1 MGTTIKKTVGERIVD
16 LFVAEGIS
24 HIFSIPDPGY
34 LSIQHHALKK
44 GIKVIA
50 PRHEAA
56 GAMMADGVSR
66 MSGHMSVVM
75 AAEGPGVANMLPAAV
90 LASKENIPTLF
101 IAAQR
106 DRVYDSAVRRSKFQY
121 TPQPRFFEAAM
132 KYQGVLQFPELV
144 DEVFREAFRQAQTG
158 KPGPVYIEIPEN
170 TEFTELE
177 FDPIIPP
184 ECYRLVKQQA
194 NPSAI
199 NDAVKLLQDAKMPV
213 IIAGTAIHTSRA
225 HEAFVRMAE
234 TLKCPVIPTW
244 GGRGTLPETHSQVL
258 VYSAPQAN
266 AAIAEADV
274 VLAIGT
280 SIGETAH
287 YGKAVHFAKGNI
299 ERKWIY
305 IERDPSAIGVN
316 RKIDVPLVGDLR
328 DVMPQ
333 LCDALEAI
341 GSFTSP
347 SQLADWRKE
356 FVDTRQQAIDA
367 APDTMPIHPGRLM
380 VEARNVIPD
389 DAVIVRDGGCTTLW
403 EIAYH
408 EQRSHDYLWT
418 SKFGHLGAGLP
429 YVIGAQLVVG
439 SERRVALITGDSAL
453 MFHMMELETAARH
466 NLPIVVII
474 NYDAAWGMEQF
485 CYVDTFGEDGKI
497 EVEYSKDLR
506 FDLVAQG
513 LGCHGEYVDKTDDIG
528 PAIQRAFDSG
538 KTALVQVATDAE
550 INWRE
555 APNWDEFI
563 TWYGVDGAYKE
574 MGKGYQ
580 QN

>member
-1 MGTTIKKTVGERIVD
+1 MSTTIKKTVGERIVD

-34 LSIQHHALKK
+34 LNIQHHALKN

-50 PRHEAA
+50 PRHESA

-106 DRVYDSAVRRSKFQY
+106 GRVYDSAVRRSKFQY
-121 TPQPRFFEAAM
+121 TQQPRFFEAAM
-132 KYQGVLQFPELV
+132 KYQGVLQYPEQV

-158 KPGPVYIEIPEN
+158 KPGPVYIEIPEDI
-170 TEFTELE
+170 EFTELE

-184 ECYRLVKQQA
+184 ERYRLTTQLA
-194 NPSAI
+194 NPNAI
-199 NDAVKLLQDAKMPV
+199 SEAVKLLQNAKLPV
-213 IIAGTAIHTSRA
+213 LIAGTAIHTSRA
-225 HEAFVRMAE
+225 HRDLVRLAE
-234 TLKCPVIPTW
+234 NLKCPVIPTW
-244 GGRGTLPETHSQVL
+244 GGRGTLPETHPQVL
-258 VYSAPQAN
+258 VYSSPQAN

-287 YGKAVHFAKGNI
+287 YGRAVHFAKGNTG
-299 ERKWIY
+299 RKWIY
-305 IERDPSAIGVN
+305 VERDPSAIGVN
-316 RKIDVPLVGDLR
+316 RDIDVPLVGDLR

-333 LCDALEAI
+333 LSDALDAA
-341 GSFTSP
+341 GPRTAP
-347 SQLADWRKE
+347 PQLADWRSE
-356 FVDTRQQAIDA
+356 FVEARQQMIDA
-367 APDTMPIHPGRLM
+367 APDTQPIHPGRLM
-380 VEARNVIPD
+380 AEARKVIPD

-429 YVIGAQLVVG
+429 YAIGAQLVVG

-453 MFHMMELETAARH
+453 MFHMTELETAARH
-466 NLPIVVII
+466 NLPIVVIV
-474 NYDAAWGMEQF
+474 NFDAAWGMEQF
-485 CYVDTFGEDGKI
+485 CYVDSFGEDGKI

-513 LGCHGEYVDKTDDIG
+513 FGCHGEYVNKSEDIG
-528 PAIQRAFDSG
+528 PAIQRAFDCG
-538 KTALVQVATDAE
+538 KTALVQVATDTE

-580 QN
+580 KS

>member
-1 MGTTIKKTVGERIVD
+1 MGSKTRMTIGERIVD

-34 LSIQHHALKK
+34 LSIQHYALKK
-44 GIKVIA
+44 GIKVVA
-50 PRHEAA
+50 PRHESA
-56 GAMMADGVSR
+56 GAMMADGVAR
-66 MSGHMSVVM
+66 MSGHMSVIM

-90 LASKENIPTLF
+90 LAAKENIPTLF

-121 TPQPRFFEAAM
+121 TPQPRFFETAM
-132 KYQGVLQFPELV
+132 KYQGVLHFPEQV

-177 FDPIIPP
+177 FEPVIPP
-184 ECYRLVKQQA
+184 ERYRLVEQLA
-194 NPSAI
+194 NPAAI
-199 NDAVKLLQDAKMPV
+199 EAAVELLQGAKLPV
-213 IIAGTAIHTSRA
+213 ILVGTAIHTARA
-225 HEAFVRMAE
+225 HESFVKLAE

-244 GGRGTLPETHSQVL
+244 GGRGALPETHPLVL
-258 VYSAPQAN
+258 VYSTPQAN
-266 AAIAEADV
+266 AAIADADV
-274 VLAIGT
+274 VLAVGT

-287 YGKAVHFAKGNI
+287 YGRAVHFANGNT

-316 RKIDVPLVGDLR
+316 RDIDVPLVGDLR

-333 LCDALEAI
+333 LCKALDIA
-341 GSFTSP
+341 GSFAANE
-347 SQLADWRKE
+347 QLASWRVE
-356 FVDTRQQAIDA
+356 FSNARQQMIDS
-367 APDTMPIHPGRLM
+367 APDVQPIHPGRLM
-380 VEARNVIPD
+380 AEARKVIPD

-429 YVIGAQLVVG
+429 YAIGAQLVVG
-439 SERRVALITGDSAL
+439 NKRRVALITGDSAL
-453 MFHMMELETAARH
+453 MFHMTELETAARH
-466 NLPIVVII
+466 KLPIVII
-474 NYDAAWGMEQF
+474 VNYDAAWGMEQF

-506 FDLVAQG
+506 YDLVAQG
-513 LGCHGEYVDKTDDIG
+513 FGCHGEYVDKTEDIG
-528 PAIQRAFDSG
+528 PAIQRAFESG
-538 KTALVQVATDAE
+538 KTALVQVATDTE
-550 INWRE
+550 INWRD

-563 TWYGVDGAYKE
+563 TWYGVDGAYKA

-580 QN
+580 QK